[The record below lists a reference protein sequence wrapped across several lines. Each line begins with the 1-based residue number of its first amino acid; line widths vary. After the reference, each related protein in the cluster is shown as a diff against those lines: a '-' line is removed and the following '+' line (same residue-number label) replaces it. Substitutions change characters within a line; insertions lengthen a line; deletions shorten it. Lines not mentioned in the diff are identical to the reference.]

1 MKKNFCLLQVLVMLV
16 FAFVSCEK
24 ESNNLNLY
32 EEHIEFKNL
41 NCGIMHNEIC
51 ELFLAELSNY
61 NDSLV
66 SEDLA
71 DSIFLELFKDSGIT
85 KELLDSSRNKSRILR
100 EFTTC
105 DILKSSGRNYSAEEM
120 KVYAK
125 VDEALASYSK
135 DGDFSVFKMNL
146 DVAKVKA
153 KNLSYNNEVCANAI
167 IDLAEA
173 SVRLWEKH
181 FDGEPTEKYM
191 NIVDCATSDIN
202 AYQDILQFYEF
213 VRENG
218 GKVHRD
224 KITKIREAHF
234 VAEASICA
242 YLDIDFHK
250 IYYK

>member
-1 MKKNFCLLQVLVMLV
+1 MKKSFYLLPMLLLFVVLS
-16 FAFVSCEK
+16 SCDHRYK
-24 ESNNLNLY
+24 YLN
-32 EEHIEFKNL
+32 IATK
-41 NCGIMHNEIC
+41 HNEIC
-51 ELFLAELSNY
+51 ESFLKELSNYHFNY
-61 NDSLV
+61 NDSLIFDDIV
-66 SEDLA
+66 
-71 DSIFLELFKDSGIT
+71 DSIYLELYKDSGIT

-181 FDGEPTEKYM
+181 FDGEQTEKYM

-202 AYQDILQFYEF
+202 AYHEILQFYEF

-224 KITKIREAHF
+224 KITRIREAHF

-250 IYYK
+250 EYYYY